1 LADFRNREALRRRE
15 AEFSMKKP
23 GRVSA
28 TGLCP
33 GPKGPDLKLSG

>member
-1 LADFRNREALRRRE
+1 
-15 AEFSMKKP
+15 MKKP